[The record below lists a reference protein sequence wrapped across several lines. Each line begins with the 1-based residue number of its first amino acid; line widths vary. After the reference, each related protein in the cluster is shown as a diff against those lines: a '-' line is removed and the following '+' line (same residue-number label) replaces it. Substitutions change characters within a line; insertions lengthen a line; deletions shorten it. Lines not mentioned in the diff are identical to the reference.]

1 MKLYFDSVMINFIVF
16 IALGLLFKEQY
27 LENSERINDE
37 LEYDKER
44 KNVSD
49 TWKTY
54 LLISCIPII
63 RTICLIIKAMIIFCP
78 DTVILILKDIERDK

>member
-27 LENSERINDE
+27 LENSERINNE
-37 LEYDKER
+37 LKYDKER
-44 KNVSD
+44 KNASD

-63 RTICLIIKAMIIFCP
+63 RTICLIAKAMIIFCP